1 MGCGGSKDDADAPG
15 TISSPTFVTSLP
27 SGELCIAC
35 KQSLNVIT
43 SGGEPVRQI
52 PKMDAPRGIV
62 AMGDVLFVSELNTHC
77 VRKLKLGDGSQLA
90 SFGSKGAGDGELQF
104 PGCVRACSHTHTHHT
119 YYRNQRYVTASCVR
133 STHPSPGLPRLARG
147 LACMGDTLYVADW
160 GNKRVVALSMDLT
173 FKFSFRKGAD
183 AMEPCG
189 IAASDKELFV
199 SDQAAHQLHVF
210 SPTGDFLRSIG
221 ANGTQ
226 PGQFKSPCGVTYIG
240 GILFVAEYVGRRVQA
255 LETDGTPLQVCS
267 SSLGPLAS
275 APRGGRYA
283 SASLPRLSVAAT
295 PQRRCHASASLPRLR
310 PGAARG
316 GRDLALRSVRRKATA
331 PHRGLHAIRH
341 RRAARSLKYH
351 RSA

>member
-1 MGCGGSKDDADAPG
+1 MG
-15 TISSPTFVTSLP
+15 
-27 SGELCIAC
+27 E
-35 KQSLNVIT
+35 
-43 SGGEPVRQI
+43 
-52 PKMDAPRGIV
+52 
-62 AMGDVLFVSELNTHC
+62 
-77 VRKLKLGDGSQLA
+77 
-90 SFGSKGAGDGELQF
+90 
-104 PGCVRACSHTHTHHT
+104 
-119 YYRNQRYVTASCVR
+119 
-133 STHPSPGLPRLARG
+133 
-147 LACMGDTLYVADW
+147 TLYLADW
-160 GNKRVVALSMDLT
+160 GNKRVVALSTDLV
-173 FKFSFRKGAD
+173 FKFSFRKGTD

-295 PQRRCHASASLPRLR
+295 PPPRCCPWRTRPRSTIFAS
-310 PGAARG
+310 
-316 GRDLALRSVRRKATA
+316 
-331 PHRGLHAIRH
+331 
-341 RRAARSLKYH
+341 
-351 RSA
+351 

>member
-1 MGCGGSKDDADAPG
+1 
-15 TISSPTFVTSLP
+15 
-27 SGELCIAC
+27 
-35 KQSLNVIT
+35 
-43 SGGEPVRQI
+43 
-52 PKMDAPRGIV
+52 
-62 AMGDVLFVSELNTHC
+62 
-77 VRKLKLGDGSQLA
+77 
-90 SFGSKGAGDGELQF
+90 
-104 PGCVRACSHTHTHHT
+104 
-119 YYRNQRYVTASCVR
+119 
-133 STHPSPGLPRLARG
+133 
-147 LACMGDTLYVADW
+147 MGDTLYIADW

-210 SPTGDFLRSIG
+210 SPTGEFLRSIG

-267 SSLGPLAS
+267 SSLGPSAYAS
-275 APRGGRYA
+275 AP
-283 SASLPRLSVAAT
+283 
-295 PQRRCHASASLPRLR
+295 LPRLR
-310 PGAARG
+310 AGAARG
-316 GRDLALRSVRRKATA
+316 GRDLALRSLRRKATA

-341 RRAARSLKYH
+341 RRAARSPKWHL
-351 RSA
+351 SA